1 VIRTEEA
8 GRIQFRTLG
17 GHAFRIALLFLALYV
32 ITAGHTVTLAHDDA
46 AEFQTVGAA
55 GGVPHQPYPLWCIL
69 ARAISL
75 LPLGEPAWRVTLL
88 SIFFGAA
95 AVGLLFLLLYE
106 LTRDHIASAVASVAF
121 GLTFS
126 FWQNAVVAEIYSLT
140 ACLIVITLY
149 CWMRWQR
156 TGSWSV
162 WICFVTSLGFLLSF
176 HQLNMA
182 IIPALCLLLV
192 RQRER
197 VKAMLS
203 GQRLALSL
211 LVFLAPFTLYFYTYL
226 VDRGDLPMN
235 WYRNFGG
242 YLYASQ
248 GFDVERF
255 TGFFERMRFQMF
267 VGRLGPL
274 FPPFEELVSRFL
286 LWIRHVGAFEF
297 PIVGSLVIALGFLRL
312 WKRETHMASFW
323 TLYAAPSLLFALIV
337 AGGVTRHEYSIPV
350 LVIFAVFLAAGFS
363 CTRGALHNHDTARRI
378 VTLIIGFLIVALP
391 VTRLSISSPIRAIR
405 DMRAQ
410 EQGYRADMLFWH
422 LTASNSDGRLLAE
435 QVSQSVP
442 PNSLVIAPW
451 REANVLFYQK
461 YVKGDFEDV
470 DLSYVM
476 PNDTLMAQLI
486 ARTNRDQVFFTNV
499 LPSVYGFETV
509 ESFRVEPAH
518 TLYRIHMGTTD
529 GE

>member
-1 VIRTEEA
+1 
-8 GRIQFRTLG
+8 
-17 GHAFRIALLFLALYV
+17 
-32 ITAGHTVTLAHDDA
+32 
-46 AEFQTVGAA
+46 
-55 GGVPHQPYPLWCIL
+55 
-69 ARAISL
+69 
-75 LPLGEPAWRVTLL
+75 
-88 SIFFGAA
+88 
-95 AVGLLFLLLYE
+95 
-106 LTRDHIASAVASVAF
+106 
-121 GLTFS
+121 
-126 FWQNAVVAEIYSLT
+126 
-140 ACLIVITLY
+140 
-149 CWMRWQR
+149 
-156 TGSWSV
+156 
-162 WICFVTSLGFLLSF
+162 
-176 HQLNMA
+176 MA

-323 TLYAAPSLLFALIV
+323 TLYAAPSLL
-337 AGGVTRHEYSIPV
+337 
-350 LVIFAVFLAAGFS
+350 LA
-363 CTRGALHNHDTARRI
+363 
-378 VTLIIGFLIVALP
+378 LIVALP

-486 ARTNRDQVFFTNV
+486 ARTNRDRVFFTNV

-509 ESFRVEPAH
+509 ESFRVDPAH